1 MKKKEK
7 KNIKN
12 TKKQVQHLSDV
23 KLEKLLVALAKRYSN
38 SSLESGVQHY
48 FKIGG
53 SI

>member
-1 MKKKEK
+1 MKKREK
-7 KNIKN
+7 KNMKN
-12 TKKQVQHLSDV
+12 SKTKVQHLSDV

-38 SSLESGVQHY
+38 SSLELGVQHY